1 MPVPRQDLP
10 RNRKVLV
17 VTRRH
22 DAGTVLLVVMLVFST
37 DDDSYVSVDGKEI
50 GDVFHSEGDALQAA
64 VAFLGG
70 QNIHHIRVEELP

>member
-1 MPVPRQDLP
+1 MNRENLP

-22 DAGTVLLVVMLVFST
+22 DAATVQLVLMLVFST
-37 DDDSYVSVDGKEI
+37 EDESYVTVDGKEI

-64 VAFLGG
+64 IDVLGG
-70 QNIHHIRVEELP
+70 QNIHHIRLEELP

>member
-1 MPVPRQDLP
+1 VTREDLP

-22 DAGTVLLVVMLVFST
+22 DAATVRLVLMLVFST
-37 DDDSYVSVDGKEI
+37 DDESYVSVDGKEM

-64 VAFLGG
+64 VDFLGG
-70 QNIHHIRVEELP
+70 QNIRHIRVEELP